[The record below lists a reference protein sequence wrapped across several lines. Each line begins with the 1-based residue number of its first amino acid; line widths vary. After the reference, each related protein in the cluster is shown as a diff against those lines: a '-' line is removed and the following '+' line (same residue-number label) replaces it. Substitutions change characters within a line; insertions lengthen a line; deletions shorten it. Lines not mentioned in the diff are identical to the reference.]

1 MSDKKRVPVM
11 GPASR
16 TMQQQ
21 QVQQQQLQQQQQQQ
35 VRAAGGAARFAVAAP
50 SANAAIRATVANLNA
65 PPMPATRFV

>member
-1 MSDKKRVPVM
+1 MSDKKRIPVM

-21 QVQQQQLQQQQQQQ
+21 QVQQQQQQQ
-35 VRAAGGAARFAVAAP
+35 VRAAAGAARFAVAAP

>member
-16 TMQQQ
+16 TMPQ
-21 QVQQQQLQQQQQQQ
+21 QVHQQQQQQ
-35 VRAAGGAARFAVAAP
+35 VRAAAGAARFAVAAP

>member
-1 MSDKKRVPVM
+1 M

-21 QVQQQQLQQQQQQQ
+21 QQQVQHQQLQQQ
-35 VRAAGGAARFAVAAP
+35 VRAAAGAARFAVAAP

-65 PPMPATRFV
+65 APMPATRFVGLIGVQNMY